1 MNKDRLN
8 GTLDEVVGSAKRK
21 AGKLT
26 GNTRLQIEGIAQQAK
41 GSLESAFGKIKD
53 HANDAGA
60 KGRRTDNSS
69 L

>member
-26 GNTRLQIEGIAQQAK
+26 GNARLQVEGIAQQAK
-41 GSLESAFGKIKD
+41 GNLESALGKIKD
-53 HANDAGA
+53 QTNDAIAKAGA
-60 KGRRTDNSS
+60 QPKSRR
-69 L
+69 